1 MDDETLDR
9 LVVEAK
15 AGDAEAFGAIFDAFA
30 GPIYRFIAS
39 RVNRPSDAEDL
50 TQLVFVKAL
59 EALPRYETRGIPFGG
74 WLFRLARN
82 AIIDQVRTRRDHLSL
97 VAAVTR
103 ETDDPGPEARA
114 ALRDDLEKVAL
125 ALRDLTDDQREVIE
139 LRFFAGLSVL
149 EAAEAMGR
157 QEGTIRGLQF
167 RAIAALRRSLEIEL
181 GDGSADARGGGI
193 AMPAGAR
200 ATPAAARS
208 TVEIR

>member
-9 LVVEAK
+9 LVADAQ
-15 AGDAEAFGAIFDAFA
+15 AGNAEAFGAIFDAYA

-39 RVNRPSDAEDL
+39 RVKSPSDAEDL

-59 EALPRYETRGIPFGG
+59 EALPRYEARGIPFGG

-82 AIIDQVRTRRDHLSL
+82 AIIDQIRTRKDHLSL
-97 VAAVTR
+97 VTAVTR

-114 ALRDDLEKVAL
+114 ALRDDLHRVAL
-125 ALRDLTDDQREVIE
+125 ALRELTDDQREVIE

-149 EAAEAMGR
+149 EAAEAMDR

-167 RAIAALRRSLEIEL
+167 RAIAALRRSLGIEIAPDAPARSL
-181 GDGSADARGGGI
+181 GVSVATA
-193 AMPAGAR
+193 PASAR
-200 ATPAAARS
+200 AA
-208 TVEIR
+208 VELR

>member
-9 LVVEAK
+9 LVAEAQ
-15 AGDAEAFGAIFDAFA
+15 AGDADAFGAIFDAYA

-59 EALPRYETRGIPFGG
+59 EALPRYEARGIPFGG

-82 AIIDQVRTRRDHLSL
+82 AVIDQIRTRKDHLSL
-97 VAAVTR
+97 LAATTR
-103 ETDDPGPEARA
+103 ETDDAGPEARA
-114 ALRDDLEKVAL
+114 ALRDDLDRVAVAL
-125 ALRDLTDDQREVIE
+125 RELTDDQREVIE

-149 EAAEAMGR
+149 EAAAVMGR

-167 RAIAALRRSLEIEL
+167 RAIAAQRRSRGIEVV
-181 GDGSADARGGGI
+181 APEPTVARTF
-193 AMPAGAR
+193 AGNG
-200 ATPAAARS
+200 TPVPVPVQVRS
-208 TVEIR
+208 